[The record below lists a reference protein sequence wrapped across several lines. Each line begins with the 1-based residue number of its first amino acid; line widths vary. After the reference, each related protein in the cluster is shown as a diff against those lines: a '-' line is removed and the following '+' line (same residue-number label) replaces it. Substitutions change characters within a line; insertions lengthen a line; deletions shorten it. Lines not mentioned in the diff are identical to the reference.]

1 MFVFPVERIEHFN
14 SRYESRSVT
23 SRIFSAVEK
32 LRKLQD
38 GKHGA
43 AVEDHRDLLQGTT
56 WPGRAL
62 NNSLLLSLYRKHFL
76 IAT

>member
-56 WPGRAL
+56 CLAG
-62 NNSLLLSLYRKHFL
+62 LSTTLSCFHS
-76 IAT
+76 IGNIS